1 MLTYR
6 AEVIHAQE
14 GRSGH
19 YQASLLQV
27 EEVTFQTVL
36 HTRGRVQLAIDCIHS
51 SYRLDHMEHG
61 CALNRVNGHLKFTRR
76 RHKLAL
82 FCRFRDGEHNG

>member
-51 SYRLDHMEHG
+51 S
-61 CALNRVNGHLKFTRR
+61 
-76 RHKLAL
+76 
-82 FCRFRDGEHNG
+82 

>member
-1 MLTYR
+1 MLIYR

-14 GRSGH
+14 GSSGH

-27 EEVTFQTVL
+27 EEMTFQTVL

-51 SYRLDHMEHG
+51 S
-61 CALNRVNGHLKFTRR
+61 
-76 RHKLAL
+76 
-82 FCRFRDGEHNG
+82 